1 MLNIGILAR
10 RSEGKDPPGDRR
22 LRGAGLPD
30 TVPAMPPSLG
40 AAVGLG
46 LRALVRESWL
56 LAVGVLVAIA
66 RRAAMWPAWAVAAA
80 MLWGGAAE
88 AIELG
93 ALDPGAPLR
102 GALAVAGSPRFL
114 VLVAGLW
121 LTGTALGAV
130 LRVAY
135 LAGVLP
141 TLAGALA
148 GDAGGRRFARG
159 IAYGL
164 PPVLT
169 AGVLAMAL
177 DLSGGLFGLTLA
189 LAGLRVSVHAAG
201 TGASPL
207 LAGAVALAL
216 TLALAVP
223 LSLSA
228 VADAAVARAAVRR
241 EGPGRAFATATTR
254 FLARPGTFVLA
265 AMGFAAAGPIAAS
278 AVEAMGGA
286 LTGFAV
292 AASPLLLAGPNLM
305 IALLAVA
312 MGAAV
317 DLWWLGTVA
326 ALSCGEDG

>member
-130 LRVAY
+130 
-135 LAGVLP
+135 P
-141 TLAGALA
+141 
-148 GDAGGRRFARG
+148 
-159 IAYGL
+159 
-164 PPVLT
+164 
-169 AGVLAMAL
+169 
-177 DLSGGLFGLTLA
+177 
-189 LAGLRVSVHAAG
+189 G
-201 TGASPL
+201 TR
-207 LAGAVALAL
+207 
-216 TLALAVP
+216 
-223 LSLSA
+223 
-228 VADAAVARAAVRR
+228 AAVASP
-241 EGPGRAFATATTR
+241 EGSPTGCRPCS
-254 FLARPGTFVLA
+254 RPGCWPWRWTS
-265 AMGFAAAGPIAAS
+265 P
-278 AVEAMGGA
+278 AVS
-286 LTGFAV
+286 L
-292 AASPLLLAGPNLM
+292 
-305 IALLAVA
+305 
-312 MGAAV
+312 
-317 DLWWLGTVA
+317 D
-326 ALSCGEDG
+326 